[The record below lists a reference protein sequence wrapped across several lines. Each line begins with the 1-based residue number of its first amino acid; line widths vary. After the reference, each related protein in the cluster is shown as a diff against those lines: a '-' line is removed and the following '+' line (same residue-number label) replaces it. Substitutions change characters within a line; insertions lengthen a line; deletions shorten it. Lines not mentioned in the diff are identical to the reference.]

1 MTTTESLADLGDR
14 PLLETAKRLAAEERH
29 ATVALLRALAEIDSR
44 RLYLGEGCASL
55 FTYCTQVLHL
65 SEGGAYNRIEACRA
79 ARRFPVIFDLLELSA
94 LTLTAVRLL
103 APHLTD
109 ANHRAVLDSA
119 QHKSKREVEQ
129 LVAALA
135 PRPDVAT
142 VVRRLAA
149 TSGPSPTAPTSM
161 WDTQATC
168 DASSSAGSAR
178 ADTAAV
184 RTPAARVSP
193 LASDRYRLQVT
204 LTGATHEKFRRAQA
218 LLRHAVPTGDAAEI
232 LDRALSLLVEHLERQ
247 RCAKTSRPRASKP
260 PGPGSRCIPAAVR
273 RHVWQRDGRRC
284 AFVGVE
290 GRCRETA
297 FLEFHHVE
305 PYAAGGAA
313 TVHNI
318 ELRCRA
324 HNNHEA
330 RLYFGAGRC
339 EGAVATRLE

>member
-1 MTTTESLADLGDR
+1 MTTTENLADLGDR
-14 PLLETAKRLAAEERH
+14 PLLETAKRLATEERH
-29 ATVALLRALAEIDSR
+29 ATVALLRALSEIDSR

-65 SEGGAYNRIEACRA
+65 SEGGAYNRIEACRV
-79 ARRFPVIFDLLELSA
+79 ARRYPVIFDLLEVSA

-109 ANHRAVLDSA
+109 DNHRTVLDSA

-135 PRPDVAT
+135 PKPDAPT

-149 TSGPSPTAPTSM
+149 TPAPLSRPSVSMLDTPTIGDGPASA
-161 WDTQATC
+161 DAARV
-168 DASSSAGSAR
+168 DAS
-178 ADTAAV
+178 AV
-184 RTPAARVSP
+184 RMPEARVSP
-193 LASDRYRLQVT
+193 LAPDRYRLQVT
-204 LTGATHEKFRRAQA
+204 LTGATHDKFRRAQA
-218 LLRHAVPTGDAAEI
+218 LLRHAVPTGDAAQI

-247 RCAKTSRPRASKP
+247 RCAKTSRPRASAP
-260 PGPGSRCIPAAVR
+260 SASGSRHIAAAVR
-273 RHVWQRDGRRC
+273 RHVWQRDCGRC
-284 AFVGVE
+284 AFVGAE

-305 PYAAGGAA
+305 PYAIGGEA
-313 TVHNI
+313 TAENI

-324 HNNHEA
+324 HNSHEA
-330 RLYFGAGRC
+330 RLFFGAARC
-339 EGAVATRLE
+339 ERARATHCE